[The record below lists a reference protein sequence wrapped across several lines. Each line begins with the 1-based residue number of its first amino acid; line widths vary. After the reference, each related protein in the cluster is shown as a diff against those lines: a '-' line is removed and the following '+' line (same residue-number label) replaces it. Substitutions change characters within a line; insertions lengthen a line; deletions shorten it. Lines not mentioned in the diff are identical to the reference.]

1 MNNSRMNNPTIIR
14 RTEITM
20 QIKNELIQYILTN
33 HNINWLSDNYER
45 EIYFLILSNLEQ
57 VLKTSIEERW
67 WKRLWVWLKTRL
79 GI

>member
-1 MNNSRMNNPTIIR
+1 MNPTIIR

-33 HNINWLSDNYER
+33 HNINWLSDNYEK
-45 EIYFLILSNLEQ
+45 EIYFLILNNLEQ

-67 WKRLWVWLKTRL
+67 WQRLWVWLKSCL
-79 GI
+79 GLR

>member
-1 MNNSRMNNPTIIR
+1 MNPTIIR

-33 HNINWLSDNYER
+33 HNIDWLSDNYEK
-45 EIYFLILSNLEQ
+45 EIYFLILSNMEQ

-67 WKRLWVWLKTRL
+67 WQRLWVWLKSCFGLR
-79 GI
+79 

>member
-1 MNNSRMNNPTIIR
+1 MNNPTIIR

-33 HNINWLSDNYER
+33 HNINWLSDNYEK

-57 VLKTSIEERW
+57 ILKTSIEERW

>member
-1 MNNSRMNNPTIIR
+1 
-14 RTEITM
+14 M

-33 HNINWLSDNYER
+33 HNINWLSDNYEK

-67 WKRLWVWLKTRL
+67 WKRLWIWLKTRL

>member
-1 MNNSRMNNPTIIR
+1 
-14 RTEITM
+14 M

-33 HNINWLSDNYER
+33 HNINWLSDNYEK

-57 VLKTSIEERW
+57 ILKTSIEERW

>member
-1 MNNSRMNNPTIIR
+1 MNPTIIR

>member
-33 HNINWLSDNYER
+33 HNINWLSDNYEK

-67 WKRLWVWLKTRL
+67 WKRLWIWLKTRL

>member
-33 HNINWLSDNYER
+33 HNINWLSDNYEK

-57 VLKTSIEERW
+57 ILKTSIEERW

>member
-1 MNNSRMNNPTIIR
+1 
-14 RTEITM
+14 M

-33 HNINWLSDNYER
+33 HNINWLSDNYEK

-67 WKRLWVWLKTRL
+67 WQRLWVWLKSCL
-79 GI
+79 GLR

>member
-1 MNNSRMNNPTIIR
+1 MNNPTIIR

-33 HNINWLSDNYER
+33 HNINWLSDNYEK

-67 WKRLWVWLKTRL
+67 WKRLWIWLKTRL

>member
-1 MNNSRMNNPTIIR
+1 
-14 RTEITM
+14 M

-33 HNINWLSDNYER
+33 HNIDWLSDNYET

-67 WKRLWVWLKTRL
+67 WKRLWIWLKTRL